1 LKLGQRQVVVDH
13 AKTRHECLIHDTVR
27 LLNVQECLMQD
38 YVFVLL
44 QETAVELYEES
55 VHEKLKKKNKD
66 LLGMANGVNQ

>member
-1 LKLGQRQVVVDH
+1 
-13 AKTRHECLIHDTVR
+13 
-27 LLNVQECLMQD
+27 MQD